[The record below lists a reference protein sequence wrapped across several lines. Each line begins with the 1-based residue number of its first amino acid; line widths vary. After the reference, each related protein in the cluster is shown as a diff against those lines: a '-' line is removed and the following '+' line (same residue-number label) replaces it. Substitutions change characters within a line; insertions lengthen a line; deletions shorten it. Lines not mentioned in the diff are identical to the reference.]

1 MFEKCKNRIEL
12 IRRILIGAGRSRKHS
27 RNAVRHHLRENG
39 AAKMGIQNF
48 SEDVLFVDLPSKE
61 PQIGKEL
68 KNLNEVIVTRSD
80 CDVVIDFFR
89 VELITSSSIS
99 NLMILRNLL
108 QERGRQLILC
118 NVAVM
123 TKYIFTVAGLDKVFD
138 FVDDR
143 FSALATMECADLSG
157 DLSGDMSGDMS
168 GIDLVKTETSANSD

>member
-1 MFEKCKNRIEL
+1 VQKT
-12 IRRILIGAGRSRKHS
+12 ILG
-27 RNAVRHHLRENG
+27 LNG
-39 AAKMGIQNF
+39 TVKMGIQNF

-61 PQIGKEL
+61 PQICDEL

-89 VELITSSSIS
+89 VEIITSSSIS
-99 NLMILRNLL
+99 NLLILRKLL

-143 FSALATMECADLSG
+143 FAAMAAVQS
-157 DLSGDMSGDMS
+157 
-168 GIDLVKTETSANSD
+168 

>member
-1 MFEKCKNRIEL
+1 MSKKCKNCIEL
-12 IRRILIGAGRSRKHS
+12 
-27 RNAVRHHLRENG
+27 NG
-39 AAKMGIQNF
+39 TDKMGIQNF

-61 PQIGKEL
+61 PRINNEL

-99 NLMILRNLL
+99 NLMILRKLL

-143 FSALATMECADLSG
+143 FSALETMESADLPDDLSG
-157 DLSGDMSGDMS
+157 DQSVDSSD
-168 GIDLVKTETSANSD
+168 IDLVKTETSTNSD